1 MSKRE
6 NRVNGSAKILGL
18 CLFYMPFLLFILL
31 MLLSFFCS
39 PSAEDLAINY
49 FSYKPGIIAFIKQFY
64 HNEGSR
70 YFSFSLVTILC
81 HGRFILEHY
90 YIVPLALFL
99 SFWAAMYGIIN
110 TIARVLRIDLK
121 SISKAWVTTF
131 LCLTF
136 CSVIFEM
143 SSFFYW
149 TSGSITYLPSFIFFL
164 LLLQVLLRS
173 FMPGD
178 FKRFTQYFLCGVLIF
193 CIAGCNEIALYFL
206 MLFLIWAQ
214 CIHFSVHKR
223 LGAVLN
229 FLLVIAF
236 FCAFFLILPSGVAHR
251 AGNYGLNF
259 SISKGSLVSLG
270 YTGRIFIKIIS
281 SPLSWIT
288 MALSFIAG
296 TVTVDPIKR
305 ILSGK
310 ILFRPIVI
318 ILLLA
323 LFLLSFYFM
332 ISIFS
337 GEMLA
342 PRANNLIIAFSFSV
356 TLLACYSYGFQN
368 NVKFNLEYLFNCT
381 AIRLLIL
388 LIIAGSLFVHFTVYN
403 SFTGLIYH
411 KVMKSRID
419 AIQQALR
426 NGRERV
432 VLHSY
437 SEDFAR
443 QSKILLPAEF
453 YPAFKKII
461 KENDDWMHFQDPVA
475 DTNLYIHYYAE
486 YHQIDTIHYLGKDYE
501 RIGLIK
507 GRNLE

>member
-1 MSKRE
+1 
-6 NRVNGSAKILGL
+6 
-18 CLFYMPFLLFILL
+18 
-31 MLLSFFCS
+31 
-39 PSAEDLAINY
+39 
-49 FSYKPGIIAFIKQFY
+49 
-64 HNEGSR
+64 
-70 YFSFSLVTILC
+70 
-81 HGRFILEHY
+81 
-90 YIVPLALFL
+90 
-99 SFWAAMYGIIN
+99 
-110 TIARVLRIDLK
+110 
-121 SISKAWVTTF
+121 
-131 LCLTF
+131 
-136 CSVIFEM
+136 
-143 SSFFYW
+143 
-149 TSGSITYLPSFIFFL
+149 
-164 LLLQVLLRS
+164 
-173 FMPGD
+173 
-178 FKRFTQYFLCGVLIF
+178 
-193 CIAGCNEIALYFL
+193 
-206 MLFLIWAQ
+206 
-214 CIHFSVHKR
+214 
-223 LGAVLN
+223 
-229 FLLVIAF
+229 
-236 FCAFFLILPSGVAHR
+236 
-251 AGNYGLNF
+251 
-259 SISKGSLVSLG
+259 
-270 YTGRIFIKIIS
+270 
-281 SPLSWIT
+281 